1 MTVQILSDSGITNV
15 HAGWRATR
23 GGWAPVGTGLIA
35 RALNRLLDWQ
45 DGAFQRRHV
54 AELSDH
60 LLRDVGLTRA
70 DLARRS

>member
-1 MTVQILSDSGITNV
+1 MTSQTLTSSAIIGVQ
-15 HAGWRATR
+15 AGWRATKT
-23 GGWAPVGTGLIA
+23 GWAPNGTGMFA
-35 RALNRLLDWQ
+35 RAINRLLDWQ
-45 DGAFQRRHV
+45 DGVSQRRHV